1 MTHPRLARGS
11 AAAASVAVPVMV
23 IAALA
28 VAGCSSQ
35 PRAARPS
42 TESCVQFGMS
52 AIRRHVTV
60 TALPA
65 ACQGLTPA
73 QIDAAAGA
81 ALRSAASGVRG
92 KAQRRQRI
100 VAASRYLAHMFVA
113 LPAPRGG
120 GPGRQAA
127 AGHWVSR
134 AALSLIAFGAWL
146 VTVAL
151 GLSLLTR
158 RLPRGVAAAR
168 RRLPALNLAHLAL
181 AALSLLIWI
190 GYLATAAT
198 GAAWAA
204 ACLLP
209 LVAGIGMALLFLPR
223 TQAPAGGAPLSNEPP
238 SRDQASPRRAPVLT
252 IGAHIAF
259 ATATILFAVLA
270 ATGAG

>member
-1 MTHPRLARGS
+1 MTHPLFARGS
-11 AAAASVAVPVMV
+11 AAAASFAVPVLV

-35 PRAARPS
+35 PRAARHS

-134 AALSLIAFGAWL
+134 AALSLIAVGAWL

-151 GLSLLTR
+151 GLSLLAR
-158 RLPRGVAAAR
+158 RMPRGVAAA

-223 TQAPAGGAPLSNEPP
+223 AQAPAGSAPLSHEPP
-238 SRDQASPRRAPVLT
+238 SHDQASPRRAPVLT